1 MLHFGMKP
9 PFSFV
14 VFLQKCQDLISGDDL
29 AALESAADREIP
41 LPPGSGAETSRR
53 WRQFEQELRNE
64 LAKLRAARKKTDPL
78 KYIRHDGSSQPS
90 VIHIALSAYRNTSLM
105 DAEKT
110 LDMERWRFL
119 DELTVG
125 HYFDIDALLVYASK
139 LLILLRWDKINR
151 ADKTRLL
158 QEALELN

>member
-1 MLHFGMKP
+1 M
-9 PFSFV
+9 
-14 VFLQKCQDLISGDDL
+14 
-29 AALESAADREIP
+29 
-41 LPPGSGAETSRR
+41 
-53 WRQFEQELRNE
+53 
-64 LAKLRAARKKTDPL
+64 RAARKKTDPL
-78 KYIRHDGSSQPS
+78 IYIRHDGSSQPS